1 MRSPRPISSRPA
13 GCRAVIAKAGR
24 VVCAIVLCGLFS
36 GNVAVAATLLET
48 LVAQG
53 ERQQQTVR
61 DLEQR
66 LTLAIQKQSVQEQ
79 RAAQAAREIERLKSQ
94 PQGVARDLALGE
106 RLGQAQA
113 QATELAQGEA
123 ARRRLMQDLLAA
135 RRQLLST
142 SDRIL
147 ETDQTGK
154 SGTLLAAQRISW
166 LRLRTAQV
174 EALLGDGNA
183 DKARALA
190 RSELSA
196 DASAQAENLDEPQVL
211 RERADLL
218 RDSADKLRREVDRLQ
233 ARGEE
238 LKRRQR
244 LRERA
249 SRVDEDLFAEQS
261 TARRGK
267 SNLGGALGGAET
279 KDTAAGAPPPRQES
293 TGSPPGPFSSPPPS
307 SPPVTTTTTPT
318 TTVPDPSTLDAL
330 LRVEGPGDPTQ
341 KLQALSRAQGELQA
355 LAADLLRRATR
366 LDQRAAELGRKK

>member
-1 MRSPRPISSRPA
+1 MRFAFAYAVDMRFARSIAARPNTA
-13 GCRAVIAKAGR
+13 GCAMR
-24 VVCAIVLCGLFS
+24 VLARWMLTLTLLLSSI
-36 GNVAVAATLLET
+36 AVAAPNLEA
-48 LVAQG
+48 LVTQG
-53 ERQQQTVR
+53 DRQQQTVR

-66 LTLAIQKQSVQEQ
+66 LKQAGQKQAAQEQ

-106 RLGQAQA
+106 KLGQAQA

-123 ARRRLMQDLLAA
+123 ARRRLMQELLAA
-135 RRQLLST
+135 RRQLLAAC
-142 SDRIL
+142 DRVL
-147 ETDQTGK
+147 EADQAPGK
-154 SGTLLAAQRISW
+154 SGGLLAAQRIGW

-190 RSELSA
+190 QSELSS
-196 DASAQAENLDEPQVL
+196 DASLDEPQAL

-244 LRERA
+244 LREQA

-261 TARRGK
+261 TARRSTGRSSAAQFATADAK
-267 SNLGGALGGAET
+267 AES
-279 KDTAAGAPPPRQES
+279 AAPPA
-293 TGSPPGPFSSPPPS
+293 GGGPGTASVPPPP
-307 SPPVTTTTTPT
+307 PPVMPTPT
-318 TTVPDPSTLDAL
+318 TSAPDPSTLDAL
-330 LRVEGPGDPTQ
+330 LRVEGPGDPTA

-355 LAADLLRRATR
+355 LAADLQRRATR
-366 LDQRAAELGRKK
+366 LEQRATELGRKK

>member
-1 MRSPRPISSRPA
+1 MFVRRLGRSMLRATLLATLLLSS
-13 GCRAVIAKAGR
+13 
-24 VVCAIVLCGLFS
+24 
-36 GNVAVAATLLET
+36 VAVAAPNLEA

-53 ERQQQTVR
+53 DRQQQAVR

-66 LTLAIQKQSVQEQ
+66 LKQAGQKQATQEQ

-106 RLGQAQA
+106 KLGQAQA

-123 ARRRLMQDLLAA
+123 ARRRLMQELLAA
-135 RRQLLST
+135 RRQLLAA

-147 ETDQTGK
+147 EADQAPGKTG
-154 SGTLLAAQRISW
+154 SGLLAAQRISW

-190 RSELSA
+190 QSELSS
-196 DASAQAENLDEPQVL
+196 DPSLDEPQAL

-244 LRERA
+244 LREQA

-261 TARRGK
+261 TARRSTGR
-267 SNLGGALGGAET
+267 SGASTFAAADQKAEAAPPTAGPGA
-279 KDTAAGAPPPRQES
+279 ASAPPPA
-293 TGSPPGPFSSPPPS
+293 SPI
-307 SPPVTTTTTPT
+307 TATPT
-318 TTVPDPSTLDAL
+318 TSAPDPSTLDAL
-330 LRVEGPGDPTQ
+330 MRVEGPGDPTA
-341 KLQALSRAQGELQA
+341 KLQALSRAQSELQT
-355 LAADLLRRATR
+355 LAADLQRRASR
-366 LDQRAAELGRKK
+366 LEQRATELGRKK